1 MSQFIDL
8 TQTFENGMPGFRM
21 RDRTGKLTEF
31 TAKIRPFLT
40 HEESRPNY
48 QERASFE
55 ISEASFQT
63 SIGTYLDAPRH
74 RHQGMGDIASLE
86 LSTLILPAIVIDA
99 RHCSPCRPLSASELP
114 SAGLLTGRA
123 ILVNFGWDK
132 HWGRERYYE
141 FPYVERQGLQYLLE
155 AKISLFGVDS
165 LNADC
170 PQDLDRPAH
179 TWFLRNNIHI
189 VENLTGLD
197 QLHNKSFRF
206 FAIPLKVRDAAA
218 FPIRAFAEIGQDH

>member
-1 MSQFIDL
+1 MPQFIDL

-21 RDRTGKLTEF
+21 RDKAGKLTEF
-31 TAKIRPFLT
+31 TASIRPFLT

-48 QERASFE
+48 QGRASFE
-55 ISEASFQT
+55 ISQASFQT

-74 RHQGMGDIASLE
+74 RHEGMGDIASLE
-86 LSTLILPAIVIDA
+86 LSTLISPGVVIDA
-99 RHCSPCRPLSASELP
+99 RHCTPVRPLSVDDLP
-114 SAGLLTGRA
+114 PAESLAGRA
-123 ILVNFGWDK
+123 LLINFGWDR
-132 HWGRERYYE
+132 HWGSERYYE
-141 FPYVERQGLQYLLE
+141 FPYVDRPGLQYLLD
-155 AKISLFGVDS
+155 ARISLFGVDA

-179 TWFLRNNIHI
+179 TWFLKNNIHI

-197 QLHNKSFRF
+197 QLHDRSFRF

-218 FPIRAFAEIGQDH
+218 FPIRAFAEIR

>member
-1 MSQFIDL
+1 MPQFIDL

-21 RDRTGKLTEF
+21 KDKTGKLTEF
-31 TAKIRPFLT
+31 TASIRPFLT

-48 QERASFE
+48 QGRASFE
-55 ISEASFQT
+55 ISQASFQT

-74 RHQGMGDIASLE
+74 RHEGMGDIASLE
-86 LSTLILPAIVIDA
+86 LSTLILPGVVVDA
-99 RHCSPCRPLSASELP
+99 RHCTPARPLTVGDLPPAESLAGHALLINFDWDRHWSSEQ
-114 SAGLLTGRA
+114 
-123 ILVNFGWDK
+123 
-132 HWGRERYYE
+132 YYE
-141 FPYVERQGLQYLLE
+141 FPYVDRPALQYLLE
-155 AKISLFGVDS
+155 AKIALFGVDA

-179 TWFLRNNIHI
+179 TWFLKNNIHI

-197 QLHNKSFRF
+197 QLHDRSFRF

-218 FPIRAFAEIGQDH
+218 FPIRAFAEIG